1 MFFPPQWKQSGFKPS
16 FAFWGIPLVAL
27 VLLGLLISGVRFVD
41 QYHEAGEYL
50 TPARPVA
57 KEPARFQYV
66 MRTPSGN
73 PVQDADLKLTVS
85 KVKRANPLFFVGYL
99 PEGPI
104 LKSQFHST
112 DGRVDLDAIFWDE
125 GSYLLSI
132 EAASLQG
139 RQNLTEAIPF
149 QVRPPLSIVIRDV
162 LLILGLLGAGFF
174 SGVVGAKLKRARA
187 SLSAISTSMILILMA
202 GLILLPSALRAD
214 RGHDERTSLAVQ
226 GSLGSDQGQPIAVRW
241 EVNPARPKPGEDVT
255 LVGSVIDPESGM
267 PITEVDSDLLV
278 THGEDHLDL
287 LRLRSHLKEG
297 RLVLNYTF
305 PEGAEYLFTLHAAPT
320 PRSSK
325 LFFPITVRETISV
338 EPKQPDGW
346 TQGRSFLLLTGLGWM
361 GMALGFVYT
370 RHRAKRGGS
379 RFAALPREARGVG
392 ASEDLPFV

>member
-1 MFFPPQWKQSGFKPS
+1 MFSPFRSKQSGFKPS
-16 FAFWGIPLVAL
+16 FALWGIPLVAL
-27 VLLGLLISGVRFVD
+27 VLLGLLILGVRFVD

-57 KEPARFQYV
+57 KEPARLQYV
-66 MRTPSGN
+66 MKTPSGD
-73 PVQDADLKLTVS
+73 PVQDVDLKLTVS

-104 LKSQFHST
+104 LKSQFHSP

-139 RQNLTEAIPF
+139 QQNLSKTIPF
-149 QVRPPLSIVIRDV
+149 QVRPPLSIVIRDF

-174 SGVVGAKLKRARA
+174 SGMVGAKLKRARA
-187 SLSAISTSMILILMA
+187 SLSTMSASMILILMTS
-202 GLILLPSALRAD
+202 LLLLPSVLRAD
-214 RGHDERTSLAVQ
+214 RGHDERTSPAVQ
-226 GSLGSDQGQPIAVRW
+226 DDLQPDKERSIAIRW
-241 EVNPARPKPGEDVT
+241 EVSPARPKPGENVT
-255 LVGSVIDPESGM
+255 LTGSVMDLESGK

-305 PEGAEYLFTLHAAPT
+305 PEGADYLFTLHAAPT

-325 LFFPITVRETISV
+325 LFFPITARETIAV
-338 EPKQPDGW
+338 EPKQPDAW
-346 TQGRSFLLLTGLGWM
+346 TQGRSFILLTGLGWM

-370 RHRAKRGGS
+370 RHRAKSGS
-379 RFAALPREARGVG
+379 NG
-392 ASEDLPFV
+392 